1 MVTAHCL
8 SVNGCGGALEVSLPV
23 GTSDQLSGN
32 LGGNSTP
39 AGNWPNLSLSG
50 KVQSFSV
57 MCRCLDHIP
66 A

>member
-1 MVTAHCL
+1 M
-8 SVNGCGGALEVSLPV
+8 EVSLSV
-23 GTSDQLSGN
+23 GTSDQLSGD
-32 LGGNSTP
+32 LGGNGTP

-57 MCRCLDHIP
+57 MRRCLDHIP